1 MTSVYFAKQRTWFLL
16 PFNSIHH
23 RYYRADSQVLS
34 FFLYNSSCFIST
46 LCSHDPP
53 SPCLLLGKSITG
65 AQFYLVW
72 RLKGAPQII
81 QLWWVSLRGSF
92 VLYSSKIWYFFFIWQ
107 SCKQDLHPP
116 SFTACARFPLLI
128 SRQQK
133 TSDIK
138 KRGEGVTTVY
148 CIKMYSGFY
157 WHTFHRLNSCKIG
170 GTPSIALH

>member
-1 MTSVYFAKQRTWFLL
+1 MCHQLLKNDQCILCETENLVFITIQLHPPQILQSRFTSIKL
-16 PFNSIHH
+16 
-23 RYYRADSQVLS
+23 

-92 VLYSSKIWYFFFIWQ
+92 VLYSSKIWYFFLFDRAANRIYIH
-107 SCKQDLHPP
+107 LHSLHVPGSP
-116 SFTACARFPLLI
+116 FSFPDNRRHLTLR
-128 SRQQK
+128 
-133 TSDIK
+133 
-138 KRGEGVTTVY
+138 RGGRGLQLSTV
-148 CIKMYSGFY
+148 
-157 WHTFHRLNSCKIG
+157 
-170 GTPSIALH
+170 

>member
-1 MTSVYFAKQRTWFLL
+1 MCHQLLKNDQCILCETENLVFITIQLHPPQILQSRFTSIKL
-16 PFNSIHH
+16 
-23 RYYRADSQVLS
+23 

-92 VLYSSKIWYFFFIWQ
+92 VLYSSKIWYFFFYLTELQTGFTSTFIHCMCQ
-107 SCKQDLHPP
+107 VPP
-116 SFTACARFPLLI
+116 SHFQT
-128 SRQQK
+128 
-133 TSDIK
+133 TEDI
-138 KRGEGVTTVY
+138 
-148 CIKMYSGFY
+148 
-157 WHTFHRLNSCKIG
+157 WH
-170 GTPSIALH
+170 

>member
-1 MTSVYFAKQRTWFLL
+1 MRHQLLKNDQRILCETENLVFITIQLHPPQILQSRFTSIKL
-16 PFNSIHH
+16 
-23 RYYRADSQVLS
+23 

-72 RLKGAPQII
+72 RLKGGPQII
-81 QLWWVSLRGSF
+81 QLWWVSLRGSL
-92 VLYSSKIWYFFFIWQ
+92 VLYSSKIWYFFFFFIWQ

-138 KRGEGVTTVY
+138 RRGGGLQLSTV
-148 CIKMYSGFY
+148 
-157 WHTFHRLNSCKIG
+157 
-170 GTPSIALH
+170 